1 MKTISLAAILLA
13 TLTLVMVNAT
23 GAQSEKEVM
32 MTGTVVRADGDK
44 WIIKTAQGEQ
54 TFKFKSG
61 VTPPAGLAPG
71 AQVTMWVDE
80 DDVDDN
86 PPGEEVEKET
96 YTVFRMTVAPAA
108 PPPTT
113 TPEPATPTT
122 PPPSEPAPTTPPPST
137 PEPAPVSDELPA
149 TASPL
154 ALIGILGLVALASG
168 YGIRRLR
175 RRPSM

>member
-44 WIIKTAQGEQ
+44 WIINTAQGEQ

-61 VTPPAGLAPG
+61 VMPPAGLAPG

-80 DDVDDN
+80 DDADDN

-96 YTVFRMTVAPAA
+96 YTVFRMSITPAA
-108 PPPTT
+108 TPPPAT
-113 TPEPATPTT
+113 TPEPAAPAT
-122 PPPSEPAPTTPPPST
+122 PPPSTSAPTTPPPTT
-137 PEPAPVSDELPA
+137 PDPAPVSEELPA

-168 YGIRRLR
+168 IGLRAR
-175 RRPSM
+175 RRHTM